1 MSSTRKTAAILI
13 AVVAV
18 LATLATMAMDRSEAA
33 ASAGTGA
40 NIAGQ
45 VSPAAYGSDA
55 TGIWVSG
62 QGTITLDPDLAMLD
76 FGVEVNA
83 PSVSEANSQAATAMD
98 AIIEALKTRG
108 VKDEDIQTS
117 RFSVSPR
124 YRYVEEETDGVRT
137 GRDVLTGY
145 RVRNNATMK
154 LRDLDAIGEV
164 IDEVV
169 TAGGDV
175 VRINRINFTL
185 EDPKPKMTELREMA
199 VADAKAKAEHLAELS
214 DVKVGRLI
222 YISEGASG
230 PSVGGFAGGSV
241 WPAAPAPAHLESL
254 SAPSV
259 SGGEVTLTLVVQAGF
274 AIY

>member
-1 MSSTRKTAAILI
+1 MKKRTAAILI

-18 LATLATMAMDRSEAA
+18 FATLAVVSMDSSEAA
-33 ASAGTGA
+33 ASPNDVMNASDQGPPT
-40 NIAGQ
+40 
-45 VSPAAYGSDA
+45 AYGSDGA
-55 TGIWVSG
+55 GIWVSG
-62 QGTITLDPDLAMLD
+62 QGTISLDPDLAMLD

-98 AIIEALKTRG
+98 AIVDALKDRG

-124 YRYVEEETDGVRT
+124 YRYVEEEMDGVRT

-145 RVRNNATMK
+145 RVRNNATVK

-214 DVKVGRLI
+214 DVSVGRLI
-222 YISEGASG
+222 YISEGAVG
-230 PSVGGFAGGSV
+230 PSVGGFGGGGYGVAFAQES
-241 WPAAPAPAHLESL
+241 AALA
-254 SAPSV
+254 APSV
-259 SGGEVTLTLVVQAGF
+259 SGGEVTLSLRVQAGF